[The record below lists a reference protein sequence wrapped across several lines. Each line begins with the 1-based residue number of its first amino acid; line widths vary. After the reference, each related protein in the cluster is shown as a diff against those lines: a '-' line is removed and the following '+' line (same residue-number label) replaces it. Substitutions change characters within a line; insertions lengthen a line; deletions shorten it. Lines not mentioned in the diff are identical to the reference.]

1 MTMNPSRFFSQNDLD
16 RIAAAVKEAET
27 RTAGEIVPY
36 VVGRSDLYEEA
47 VWRGAFLLS
56 FATLFVFVFL
66 RRFTDV
72 WMPVT
77 FSEAAMITLLA
88 GGAGAAL
95 VAFVPALKRVMAGK
109 SLMDQRIADRAAHA
123 FITEEVFNTRDRSGI
138 MIFLSLLE
146 RRVQVVGDS
155 GINAKVEQDE
165 WDDVVRRIVQGMK
178 NGKPADGL
186 IDAINKCGELLER
199 RGVEIRPDDT
209 NELPNVLR
217 MSKE

>member
-1 MTMNPSRFFSQNDLD
+1 MTMKPSRFFSQDDLD

-27 RTAGEIVPY
+27 RTAGEIVPF

-56 FATLFVFVFL
+56 FATLFVFVFF
-66 RRFTDV
+66 RNFTDV

-88 GGAGAAL
+88 GGVGAAL
-95 VAFVPALKRVMAGK
+95 VAFVPALKRLMAGK

-123 FITEEVFNTRDRSGI
+123 FISEEVFNTRDRSGI

-155 GINAKVEQDE
+155 GINAKVDQEE
-165 WDDVVRRIVQGMK
+165 WNDVVKRIVQGMK

-186 IDAINKCGELLER
+186 IDAIKKCGELLEK

-209 NELPNVLR
+209 NELPDALR